1 MRTEY
6 LAAIAIAAVATGAGW
21 TAYSVQ
27 TADYCPQP
35 SAASVT
41 ALFAPCQAF
50 AAALGPSF
58 SEQEALRI
66 GLLPLDKGPA
76 AKPDR
81 EPAPTPAQLVAE
93 DHQIPA
99 NEHATVGVAGPKR
112 AR

>member
-50 AAALGPSF
+50 EAAMGPAITRD
-58 SEQEALRI
+58 QAMDM
-66 GLLPLDKGPA
+66 GLLPPVGPTSTPEQPVPTA
-76 AKPDR
+76 A
-81 EPAPTPAQLVAE
+81 QVIAE
-93 DHQIPA
+93 DFQTMA
-99 NEHATVGVAGPKR
+99 QEHATSGAATSGQQH
-112 AR
+112 